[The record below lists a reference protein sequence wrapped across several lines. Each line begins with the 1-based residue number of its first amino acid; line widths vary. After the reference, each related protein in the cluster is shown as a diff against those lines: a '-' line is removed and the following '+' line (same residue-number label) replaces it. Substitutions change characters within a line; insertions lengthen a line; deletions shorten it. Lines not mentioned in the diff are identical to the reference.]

1 MRPILNFSFILL
13 YSFISAQDYYD
24 QARQHYNESNLDSA
38 RYYINKNLTRK
49 PSAEDYFL
57 SAMIHEA
64 ENKDLRALADY
75 EAVIQK
81 DPNNLEAYFQKG
93 LIYYN
98 SASNEQ
104 AIKDFTYVIDNQSG
118 SETKAVY
125 YGIDPSGSRG
135 TFLTTL
141 QSMISKVY
149 QYRAMAYEKNGEWDK
164 AIDDFTTAFE
174 YDTTVDGYINRS
186 QLYAK
191 MGRKRE
197 AISDLKNAIEL
208 NLESYRAWYNLA
220 ILDESTQFPEALMAN
235 DEFTPMLNLVGANAY
250 ESGNYSLSA
259 QYHTRA
265 IKADPNDDLAYISR
279 GKALLRTGAYGQARQ
294 DFIKAMQLEPS
305 RTEAFYLIGN
315 SFFHEQ
321 KFQEAVGFYERYLS
335 IDRGYKNVW
344 FNAAMAYLSLDED
357 EKGCVYLRQAEQL
370 GMDQAIKML
379 EKHCGS
385 Q

>member
-1 MRPILNFSFILL
+1 MRPILYFSFILL

-235 DEFTPMLNLVGANAY
+235 DEFTPMLNMVGANAY

-357 EKGCVYLRQAEQL
+357 EKGCEYLRQAEQL
-370 GMDQAIKML
+370 GMDQSIKML
-379 EKHCGS
+379 KKHCGS

>member
-1 MRPILNFSFILL
+1 MRSIFYFVCMALVVSL
-13 YSFISAQDYYD
+13 SAQDCYD
-24 QARQHYNESNLDSA
+24 QARKHYNENNLDSA
-38 RYYINKNLTRK
+38 RYYINKNLARK
-49 PSAEDYFL
+49 PNAEDYFL

-64 ENKDLRALADY
+64 ENKELRALADY

-81 DPNNLEAYFQKG
+81 NPSNLEAYFQKG

-98 SASNEQ
+98 TASTEQ

-125 YGIDPSGSRG
+125 YGVDPSGSQG

-149 QYRAMAYEKNGEWDK
+149 QYRAMAYEKNGDWEG
-164 AIDDFTTAFE
+164 AIDDFTTAFD
-174 YDTTVDGYINRS
+174 YDTTADSYINRS

-191 MGRKRE
+191 MGRKMD
-197 AISDLKNAIEL
+197 AISDLKKAIEL
-208 NLESYRAWYNLA
+208 NPESYRAWYNLA
-220 ILDESTQFPEALMAN
+220 ILDESTQLPKALMTN
-235 DEFTPMLNLVGANAY
+235 DEFAPMLNLVGANAY
-250 ESGNYSLSA
+250 ERGDYSLSA

-265 IKADPNDDLAYISR
+265 IDTDPDDDLAYISR

-321 KFQEAVGFYERYLS
+321 KFQEAAGFYERYLS

-344 FNAAMAYLSLDED
+344 FNAAMAYLSVNKG
-357 EKGCVYLRQAEQL
+357 EKGCRYLQKAEQL
-370 GMDQAIKML
+370 GMDQATKML

>member
-1 MRPILNFSFILL
+1 MRPILYFSFILL

>member
-1 MRPILNFSFILL
+1 MRPILYFSFILL

-24 QARQHYNESNLDSA
+24 QARQHYNENNLDSA

-81 DPNNLEAYFQKG
+81 DPYNLEAYFQKG

-104 AIKDFTYVIDNQSG
+104 AIKDFTYVIDNQSR

-164 AIDDFTTAFE
+164 AIDDFTAAFE

-191 MGRKRE
+191 MGRKE
-197 AISDLKNAIEL
+197 AAITDLKKAIQI
-208 NLESYRAWYNLA
+208 NPDSYRAWYNLA
-220 ILDESTQFPEALMAN
+220 ILDESTQPPEALMAN
-235 DEFTPMLNLVGANAY
+235 DEFTPMLNLAGANAY

-315 SFFHEQ
+315 SFFYEQ

-357 EKGCVYLRQAEQL
+357 EKGCEYLRQAEQL
-370 GMDQAIKML
+370 GMDQAMKML

>member
-1 MRPILNFSFILL
+1 
-13 YSFISAQDYYD
+13 
-24 QARQHYNESNLDSA
+24 
-38 RYYINKNLTRK
+38 
-49 PSAEDYFL
+49 
-57 SAMIHEA
+57 
-64 ENKDLRALADY
+64 
-75 EAVIQK
+75 
-81 DPNNLEAYFQKG
+81 
-93 LIYYN
+93 
-98 SASNEQ
+98 
-104 AIKDFTYVIDNQSG
+104 
-118 SETKAVY
+118 
-125 YGIDPSGSRG
+125 
-135 TFLTTL
+135 
-141 QSMISKVY
+141 
-149 QYRAMAYEKNGEWDK
+149 
-164 AIDDFTTAFE
+164 
-174 YDTTVDGYINRS
+174 
-186 QLYAK
+186 
-191 MGRKRE
+191 
-197 AISDLKNAIEL
+197 
-208 NLESYRAWYNLA
+208 
-220 ILDESTQFPEALMAN
+220 MAN